1 MVVVAMIVNVFAFPL
16 RHQRWVDG
24 DAGGDDDDH
33 HLHHLSPWIAIIIS
47 TTYWTVMLNFGIC
60 QTFELFFQALC
71 SGGVVKVLG

>member
-1 MVVVAMIVNVFAFPL
+1 MIVNVFAFPL

-24 DAGGDDDDH
+24 DAGGDEHH
-33 HLHHLSPWIAIIIS
+33 HLRHLSPWIAIIIS